1 MNDQGTREDAELRR
15 AWADANAADAAEQAR
30 VARPGGPADRDD
42 DASSA
47 PLWATVLAVL
57 LIPVAVL
64 FGSLAPMATDSC
76 GPDNCSRALD
86 GALAL
91 VEYSLFTTVI
101 GTPVLLLTSW
111 VLPRRMRYAK
121 ARKYLAW
128 GALLP
133 PVIVNLMV
141 LGLPE

>member
-1 MNDQGTREDAELRR
+1 M
-15 AWADANAADAAEQAR
+15 
-30 VARPGGPADRDD
+30 
-42 DASSA
+42 SA

-57 LIPVAVL
+57 VIPVAVV
-64 FGSLAPMATDSC
+64 FGSLSPMATDSC

-91 VEYSLFTTVI
+91 IKYGLFTTVI

-111 VLPRRMRYAK
+111 FLPRRMRYAT
-121 ARKYLAW
+121 ARRYLAW
-128 GALLP
+128 CALLP
-133 PVIVNLMV
+133 PVMVVLMV

>member
-1 MNDQGTREDAELRR
+1 MNNQGTHEDVELRR
-15 AWADANAADAAEQAR
+15 AWADANAEDAAEQIREAR
-30 VARPGGPADRDD
+30 TGGPADRDD
-42 DASSA
+42 NASSA

-57 LIPVAVL
+57 VIPVAVL

-91 VEYSLFTTVI
+91 VECSLFTTII
-101 GTPVLLLTSW
+101 GTPALLLTSW
-111 VLPRRMRYAK
+111 LLPRRMRYAT
-121 ARKYLAW
+121 ARRYLAW
-128 GALLP
+128 CALLP
-133 PVIVNLMV
+133 PVTVVLMV